1 MHLIVFIKRLYT
13 RNVGTTLG
21 LLVVQFDFRGPG
33 SRVQGI
39 SLCVDWRL
47 DLKIM
52 TSICQCPMKKIYG
65 EKSYA
70 VMISSNN

>member
-33 SRVQGI
+33 SRVQEI
-39 SLCVDWRL
+39 SLCVDCRL
-47 DLKIM
+47 DSEIM
-52 TSICQCPMKKIYG
+52 TSICPCPMKKIFG
-65 EKSYA
+65 D
-70 VMISSNN
+70 NCGDFFQ